1 MAVAAFHVMGP
12 PGRAHH
18 SAAAVAGWHYRADM
32 ELLIWVLAVAAL
44 LVALTLF
51 VVARRSHSRSTLDPS
66 QDVYTGPSRGAEI
79 HKPGHMP

>member
-1 MAVAAFHVMGP
+1 
-12 PGRAHH
+12 
-18 SAAAVAGWHYRADM
+18 M